1 MAATQALERL
11 KGLLECSVCL
21 EQYEDPKMLLCTH
34 EFCKVCIESI
44 ADFHE
49 DGSAVIKCP
58 MRCAEMTKLS
68 TTQTVGHLAA
78 SYNFK
83 NVLEALSDDGGGG
96 NGGCGDGSGKFQVP
110 GCSYVD
116 GCGKP
121 LSVYTSYN
129 VMCSSCYE
137 NLSDLQTALDKINS
151 TEHAPINSK
160 VRVPICYN
168 KKENKLMFLCEER
181 NTFCTDVCTEDNALL
196 CLYCRHRNVAHKT
209 HGKTSIQ
216 DEMDLVNKT
225 LQIELGIRKRMD
237 AFESLTKNSFQDSRK
252 KLLNVLKER
261 KERLVQKYRE
271 HLDKDEIRV
280 IEQFDRRCKDIVDE
294 NFTER
299 HNEFSTEELETL
311 LAKPNIDTFYRRD

>member
-83 NVLEALSDDGGGG
+83 NVLEALSDDVGGG

-168 KKENKLMFLCEER
+168 KKENKLMFLCEEHK
-181 NTFCTDVCTEDNALL
+181 TFCTDFCTEDNTLL
-196 CLYCRHRNVAHKT
+196 CFIVNIEKLL
-209 HGKTSIQ
+209 TSR
-216 DEMDLVNKT
+216 
-225 LQIELGIRKRMD
+225 IRKRPYRMRLT
-237 AFESLTKNSFQDSRK
+237 SLRK
-252 KLLNVLKER
+252 PYRWSWIYGEERMRLNRQQSGAYK
-261 KERLVQKYRE
+261 
-271 HLDKDEIRV
+271 IRG
-280 IEQFDRRCKDIVDE
+280 RNCA
-294 NFTER
+294 T
-299 HNEFSTEELETL
+299 
-311 LAKPNIDTFYRRD
+311 Y